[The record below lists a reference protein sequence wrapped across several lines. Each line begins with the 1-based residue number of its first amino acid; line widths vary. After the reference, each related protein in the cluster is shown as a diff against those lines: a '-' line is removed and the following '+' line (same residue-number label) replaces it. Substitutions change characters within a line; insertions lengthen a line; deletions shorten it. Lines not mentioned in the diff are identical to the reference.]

1 MKKPSKPKQR
11 KRVNL
16 REAKIPRKPYTREEI
31 EHTAKERIALV
42 GKELFDGISF
52 SQRHIRSVTVFG
64 STRLR
69 SGDPLYKK
77 AYSLAKRITQEG
89 FAITT
94 GGGPGAMEAAN
105 KGAFDAGGHSLGFTI
120 RLPQEEV
127 ANPYV
132 NESVNFYYF
141 FTRKVALSFAA
152 EAYVY
157 FPGGFGTLDELFEIL
172 TLVQTHKIP
181 PVPIILF
188 GKKYWSPLD
197 SFFKKHLAEKY
208 KTIDKR
214 DTKLYI
220 ITDSEDEAM
229 EAIKRAPIRRK

>member
-1 MKKPSKPKQR
+1 MKKQKPSSRK

-16 REAKIPRKPYTREEI
+16 RESKIPRKPYTRKEI

-42 GKELFDGISF
+42 GRELSDGISF
-52 SQRHIRSVTVFG
+52 SQRHTRSVTVFG

-69 SGDPLYKK
+69 PGSPLYKR
-77 AYSLAKRITQEG
+77 AYSLAKRISKEG

-105 KGAFDAGGHSLGFTI
+105 KGAHDAGGHSLGFTI

-188 GKKYWSPLD
+188 GKEYWTPLD
-197 SFFKKHLAEKY
+197 TFFKKHLAQKY

-214 DTKLYI
+214 DTGLYI

-229 EAIKRAPIRRK
+229 EAIRRAPIRRK